1 MLIPQLLIAII
12 DVDKYASLLIPHKLL
27 IIYKELA
34 YSLPHKTRLLKHRA
48 LQLQNKHKGKAEIL
62 QRQEAGRQACEVFSA
77 GKGAGGCLGGS
88 KHLQRAGTQLLY
100 KPRAKSQ
107 GSIPGASSGK
117 SRKSARTNN
126 QAASTVRDFAR
137 QHPHPAFMR
146 ISHLQKSNMNHF
158 PFKYVANGNQKGI

>member
-62 QRQEAGRQACEVFSA
+62 QRQEAGRQACEGFSA

-88 KHLQRAGTQLLY
+88 KQSKGLAPNSSTSREPSPKDPSQELPLGRAENQHEQITKQLPLFGIL
-100 KPRAKSQ
+100 P
-107 GSIPGASSGK
+107 GST
-117 SRKSARTNN
+117 RT
-126 QAASTVRDFAR
+126 R
-137 QHPHPAFMR
+137 
-146 ISHLQKSNMNHF
+146 LL
-158 PFKYVANGNQKGI
+158 